1 MKTPRPTRIYLGLG
15 SNLGERM
22 DYLQHAEI
30 LIGLR
35 VGRIRERSRFYESE
49 PWGYTSGHT
58 YINACLAVDT
68 CQDPFQVVRA
78 LFSIEQFLG
87 RSGRSEMTM
96 SVRAEMESDAGP
108 VMEPATWEDMTPSS
122 PGRNYSDRHIDL
134 DLLLFGDLVLDD
146 RYLKLPH
153 PGMEHRKFVLLPLA
167 EIAPEV
173 VHPLKNITIREMLKQ
188 CVDPGGVRPLP

>member
-1 MKTPRPTRIYLGLG
+1 MKTLRPTRIYLGLG
-15 SNLGERM
+15 SNLGDRM
-22 DYLQHAEI
+22 SCLQHAEK

-49 PWGYTSGHT
+49 PWGYASGHT
-58 YINACLAVDT
+58 FINACLAVDT

-87 RSGRSEMTM
+87 RSGRSEMTL
-96 SVRAEMESDAGP
+96 SVTTETESDAGP

-122 PGRNYSDRHIDL
+122 PGRNYADRHIDL
-134 DLLLFGDLVLDD
+134 DLLLFGDLVLENQH
-146 RYLKLPH
+146 LKLPH
-153 PGMEHRKFVLLPLA
+153 PRMEDRKFVLLPLA

-173 VHPLKNITIREMLKQ
+173 VHPVKNITIREMLKQ
-188 CVDPGGVRPLP
+188 CTDPGVVRPLP